1 MRKVH
6 EVSGHGGREQV
17 LSRLRE
23 RFWIIHGNIR
33 TRQVL
38 KSCVIC
44 RPCFGGSLHHKMAVL
59 PSHRISPDQPPFFTT
74 GVDFF
79 GPILV
84 KRGRSLVKRYGAL
97 FTCLVS
103 RAVLIEMAAVLDTDS
118 FINVLRRFLARR
130 GQVNLIRSD
139 NGSNLVGAEKELRL
153 SLREWNQAQ
162 IESFLLQKGISW
174 NFNAPTASHHGG
186 VWERLIRSTRRIMLG
201 LTKEQ
206 VLSDDGLATLLTEVE
221 SILNGRPLT
230 RTSTDPKDLT
240 CLTPNHLLLLKD
252 QQSLPPGI
260 FSAHDNYVRRRWR
273 QVQFLS
279 DQFWKR
285 WTREY
290 LTLLQER
297 QKWLSPTRNV
307 HVGDIVLLV
316 DQNTPRGSWLLGKVE
331 ETFPDRNGLVRNA
344 LVKTKSSTFLR
355 PISKLVMVLEF
366 DEWWDSFVYY
376 CFVLYYVCSAFFVSC
391 QARLCFVCDCS
402 ERSVRGRY
410 VNAHSRFC
418 DIR

>member
-1 MRKVH
+1 MH

-17 LSRLRE
+17 LSRLRD

-44 RPCFGGSLHHKMAVL
+44 RRCFGGSLHQKMAVL

-103 RAVLIEMAAVLDTDS
+103 RAVLIEMAAALDTDS
-118 FINVLRRFLARR
+118 FINVLHRFLARR

-153 SLREWNQAQ
+153 SLHKWNQAQ
-162 IESFLLQKGISW
+162 IESFLLQKGIFW

-206 VLSDDGLATLLTEVE
+206 VLSDDGLATLLTEVV
-221 SILNGRPLT
+221 SILNGRPLA

-344 LVKTKSSTFLR
+344 LVKTNSSTFLR
-355 PISKLVMVLEF
+355 PITKLVMVLEF
-366 DEWWDSFVYY
+366 DE
-376 CFVLYYVCSAFFVSC
+376 
-391 QARLCFVCDCS
+391 
-402 ERSVRGRY
+402 
-410 VNAHSRFC
+410 
-418 DIR
+418 

>member
-1 MRKVH
+1 MDH
-6 EVSGHGGREQV
+6 
-17 LSRLRE
+17 SRQQPHSASFEILC
-23 RFWIIHGNIR
+23 H
-33 TRQVL
+33 
-38 KSCVIC
+38 
-44 RPCFGGSLHHKMAVL
+44 L
-59 PSHRISPDQPPFFTT
+59 PSPLRRLLASEDGRPSIRLDNSNQPPFFST

-79 GPILV
+79 GPILF

-103 RAVLIEMAAVLDTDS
+103 RAVHIEMAAALDTDS
-118 FINVLRRFLARR
+118 FINVLRRFLAPR

-139 NGSNLVGAEKELRL
+139 NGSHLVGAEKELRL
-153 SLREWNQAQ
+153 SLREWNQSQ

-221 SILNGRPLT
+221 SILNGGPLT

-260 FSAHDNYVRRRWR
+260 LSAHDNYVRHRWR

-285 WTREY
+285 WTREC

-297 QKWLSPTRNV
+297 QKWLAPTRNV

-316 DQNTPRGSWLLGKVE
+316 DQNTPRGSG
-331 ETFPDRNGLVRNA
+331 
-344 LVKTKSSTFLR
+344 
-355 PISKLVMVLEF
+355 
-366 DEWWDSFVYY
+366 
-376 CFVLYYVCSAFFVSC
+376 C
-391 QARLCFVCDCS
+391 
-402 ERSVRGRY
+402 
-410 VNAHSRFC
+410 
-418 DIR
+418 